1 MVERISESSFAGS
14 VAPRPSDQR
23 HAKIRGRGTAS
34 NSDMGYATPQYTRQH
49 VNHAGDCLI
58 ADGKVVWVANRD
70 QMLAIINN
78 WRSSHAFP
86 LRSFKMTLLARAK
99 KLDKKAIVAQR
110 LKRLPSIELK
120 LRRFPTMKLSQMQ
133 DLGGCRAVVRNIK
146 ALEALTKSY
155 EQARSKNPTKR
166 HDFVH
171 EKNYILFP
179 KDDGYRGIHLIY
191 RFQSKSRRH
200 RIYNGLKIE
209 IQLRTR
215 LQHAWA
221 TSVETV
227 SLFTGQA
234 LKSSGG
240 EADWR
245 RFFALMSS
253 VIARREKKSL
263 IPGTPDEK
271 EILLAELKNLTIKL
285 NVQKCLRG
293 WAYALTRLPAK
304 NVTNA
309 VAFLVVLDLKAWTLN
324 TTGFR
329 QEELT
334 KASESYLAIEKSA
347 NPDVQAVLVSLD
359 TVHAMRTAYPNY
371 YLDATE
377 FLRALDQ
384 ALQ

>member
-1 MVERISESSFAGS
+1 MTLATGFYTSE
-14 VAPRPSDQR
+14 VARTAFLPFQSTGG
-23 HAKIRGRGTAS
+23 IAS
-34 NSDMGYATPQYTRQH
+34 NMGFAVPQYSRQE
-49 VNHAGDCLI
+49 VNQAGNLLI
-58 ADGKVVWVANRD
+58 ADEKVVWVANRD

-86 LRSFKMTLLARAK
+86 LQSFKMTLLARAK
-99 KLDKKAIVAQR
+99 KIDKKAIVAQR

-120 LRRFPTMKLSQMQ
+120 LRRFPEMRLSQMQ
-133 DLGGCRAVVRNIK
+133 DLGGCRAVVRSIRS
-146 ALEALTKSY
+146 LEALVKAY
-155 EQARSKNPTKR
+155 EQVRSKNPTKR
-166 HDFVH
+166 HEFIH
-171 EKNYILFP
+171 EKNYIDHP
-179 KDDGYRGIHLIY
+179 KADGYRGVHLIY
-191 RFQSKSRRH
+191 RFRSASRR
-200 RIYNGLKIE
+200 REAYNGLKIE

-240 EADWR
+240 EAEWR

-253 VIARREKKSL
+253 VIASREKKPS
-263 IPGTPDEK
+263 IPGTPADK
-271 EILLAELKNLTIKL
+271 ETLTTELRRLASKL
-285 NVQKCLRG
+285 HVQKCLRG

-324 TTGFR
+324 TTGFK
-329 QEELT
+329 QEESV
-334 KASESYLAIEKSA
+334 KASEAYLAIEKKA

-359 TVHAMRTAYPNY
+359 SVHAMRTAYPNY
-371 YLDATE
+371 YLDASE
-377 FLRALDQ
+377 FIRALEL
-384 ALQ
+384 AIS

>member
-1 MVERISESSFAGS
+1 MPVLNEISVNIKETAGAIFPPLGFREGTPSNMAFA
-14 VAPRPSDQR
+14 V
-23 HAKIRGRGTAS
+23 
-34 NSDMGYATPQYTRQH
+34 PQYTRQE
-49 VNHAGDCLI
+49 VNHAGECLI
-58 ADGKVVWVANRD
+58 ADEKVVWVANRD

-86 LRSFKMTLLARAK
+86 LQSFKMTLLARAK
-99 KLDKKAIVAQR
+99 RIDKKAIVAQR
-110 LKRLPSIELK
+110 LERLPSIELK
-120 LRRFPTMKLSQMQ
+120 LRRFKEMRLTQMQ
-133 DLGGCRAVVRNIK
+133 DIGGCRAVVRSIK
-146 ALEALTKSY
+146 SLEALVKAY
-155 EQARSKNPTKR
+155 ERARSKNPTKR
-166 HDFVH
+166 HEFIH
-171 EKNYILFP
+171 EKNYIAEP
-179 KDDGYRGIHLIY
+179 KVDGYRGIHLIY
-191 RFQSKSRRH
+191 RFRSKSRRH
-200 RIYNGLKIE
+200 QAHDGLKIE

-253 VIARREKKSL
+253 VIAFRERQPL
-263 IPGTPDEK
+263 IPGTPDDKATLTK
-271 EILLAELKNLTIKL
+271 ELRQLADKL

-324 TTGFR
+324 TTGFK
-329 QEELT
+329 QEELS
-334 KASESYLAIEKSA
+334 KASEAYLAVEKAA
-347 NPDVQAVLVSLD
+347 NPNVQAVLVSL
-359 TVHAMRTAYPNY
+359 HSAGGR
-371 YLDATE
+371 LSIC
-377 FLRALDQ
+377 
-384 ALQ
+384 